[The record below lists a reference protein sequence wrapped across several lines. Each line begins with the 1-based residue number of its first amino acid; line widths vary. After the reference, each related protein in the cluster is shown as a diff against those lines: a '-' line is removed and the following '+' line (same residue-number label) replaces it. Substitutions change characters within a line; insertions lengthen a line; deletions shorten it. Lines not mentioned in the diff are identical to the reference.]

1 MQNLFENNLDFNSVT
16 KILFSLNLKQNTKEF
31 MFNSLYDK
39 MSTKQLKLIL
49 KTKAITERSIS
60 RSYYLQSNG
69 TYIKDSNDN
78 YIINRGRSQTTPE
91 IHDSLWNDDI
101 SYIRYDT
108 QDVYNVYTRGIDKNF
123 VRKLRTSLNNIK
135 ISKNIL
141 DLIMRNLN
149 VFVEDG
155 FDALKWVSEFNAIY
169 NAMNKYL
176 PDIIF
181 LRNNTEWMKKT
192 GMYTNDIREILEFYS
207 FSTNPIYYLTDWR
220 FLSNTIVNKFSN
232 YLLYLKDPTW
242 VTKGIAIGIHIVN
255 EILNAPIGNGYSPIQ
270 NMHDHGLN
278 NWNSQLR
285 NNFSTIGSLAQQAGQ
300 SGYNRFYNRIEWSV
314 TDGWW
319 TLPKLYLRA
328 QGNRYWIDLSPGW
341 SFN

>member
-1 MQNLFENNLDFNSVT
+1 M
-16 KILFSLNLKQNTKEF
+16 
-31 MFNSLYDK
+31 
-39 MSTKQLKLIL
+39 
-49 KTKAITERSIS
+49 
-60 RSYYLQSNG
+60 
-69 TYIKDSNDN
+69 
-78 YIINRGRSQTTPE
+78 
-91 IHDSLWNDDI
+91 
-101 SYIRYDT
+101 
-108 QDVYNVYTRGIDKNF
+108 YNVYTKGLDKNF

-135 ISKNIL
+135 ASKNVL
-141 DLIMRNLN
+141 DFIIRNLN
-149 VFVEDG
+149 FSINHDILP
-155 FDALKWVSEFNAIY
+155 FALGGAFNEIY

-285 NNFSTIGSLAQQAGQ
+285 NNFSAI
-300 SGYNRFYNRIEWSV
+300 RFSSTTSRS
-314 TDGWW
+314 
-319 TLPKLYLRA
+319 K
-328 QGNRYWIDLSPGW
+328 
-341 SFN
+341 

>member
-1 MQNLFENNLDFNSVT
+1 
-16 KILFSLNLKQNTKEF
+16 
-31 MFNSLYDK
+31 
-39 MSTKQLKLIL
+39 
-49 KTKAITERSIS
+49 
-60 RSYYLQSNG
+60 
-69 TYIKDSNDN
+69 
-78 YIINRGRSQTTPE
+78 
-91 IHDSLWNDDI
+91 
-101 SYIRYDT
+101 
-108 QDVYNVYTRGIDKNF
+108 VYNVYTKGLDKNF

-135 ISKNIL
+135 LSKSIL
-141 DLIMRNLN
+141 DSVMRNLN

-155 FDALKWVSEFNAIY
+155 FDALKWGSAFNEIY

-192 GMYTNDIREILEFYS
+192 GMYTNDIREVLEFYS
-207 FSTNPIYYLTDWR
+207 FITNPNYYLADWR
-220 FLSNTIVNKFSN
+220 FLSNTVVNKFSN
-232 YLLYLKDPTW
+232 FLVTLEYDPTFIPF
-242 VTKGIAIGIHIVN
+242 GIGIHIVN
-255 EILNAPIGNGYSPIQ
+255 EILNSPIGNGYSPIP

-300 SGYNRFYNRIEWSV
+300 SGYNGIEWSV

-328 QGNRYWIDLSPGW
+328 QGNSYWIDVSPGW
-341 SFN
+341 SFSWGNRVPPRY